1 MNGYPTA
8 DTNDSPN
15 NPMLKL
21 PSAIYAERYLLGV
34 VIRDGLDIKDL
45 LPADFFEPIH
55 QEIAFCIKQ
64 INEQGNH
71 PDELVILNSLRANN
85 STVQAHYINEIV
97 SEVKESRLNQAWSDE
112 IKRTAALRAIAIN
125 AEHVQRLA
133 SDTNAEPDS
142 LIAYSEG
149 QLKSLIKREK
159 KSGPVLMNI
168 EAMKTFERKEDDNC
182 VIGNRWLCKGGSLL
196 LVSQSGVGKSSFAMQ
211 FLVSLCTQKEFFGIK
226 AKRPLRV
233 VMLQAENDLG
243 DVAEAYQ
250 DITAGMNLY
259 ASEQQA
265 LDDNLFIYRDT
276 HSVGLKFIETMRA
289 LIEFHRADVIL
300 VDPLLSFAG
309 IEVANQKEMTDFLRH
324 GVAKVLEDTGCIL
337 VAIHHTTKPKS
348 ANDKEGQTIAD
359 LAYSGAGAS
368 ELVNYVREVGV
379 LVRQPGEAPVFKF
392 SLTKR
397 RGRAGMK
404 DFKGDFKGDIMVRHS
419 RIEGKIKWEYDDGT
433 LSTDEQAKQK
443 NTQGTLPVGHS
454 SNAKGSRPRSDT
466 V

>member
-1 MNGYPTA
+1 
-8 DTNDSPN
+8 
-15 NPMLKL
+15 MLKL

-45 LPADFFEPIH
+45 SPADFFEPIH

-64 INEQGNH
+64 INDQGNH
-71 PDELVILNSLRANN
+71 PDELVVLNSLRANN
-85 STVQAHYINEIV
+85 SMVQAHYINELT

-133 SDTNAEPDS
+133 SDPNADPES
-142 LIAYSEG
+142 LIAYNEG
-149 QLKSLIKREK
+149 TLKSLIKREK

-168 EAMKTFERKEDDNC
+168 EAMKTFERKEDPNT

-196 LVSQSGVGKSSFAMQ
+196 LVSQSGVGKSSFALQ
-211 FLVSLCTQKEFFGIK
+211 FLVSLCINRQFFGIK

-250 DITAGMNLY
+250 DITAGMNLF
-259 ASEQQA
+259 ASEQQT
-265 LDDNLFIYRDT
+265 LDENLFIYRDT
-276 HSVGLKFIETMRA
+276 NSVGEKFLEQMRS
-289 LIEFHRADVIL
+289 LIELHRADVIL

-309 IEVANQKEMTDFLRH
+309 IEVADQKQMTEFLRH
-324 GVAKVLEDTGCIL
+324 GVARILEDTGCIL
-337 VAIHHTTKPKS
+337 VAVHHTTKPKS
-348 ANDKEGQTIAD
+348 AKDKEGQTPSD

-379 LVRQPGEAPVFKF
+379 LVRQPGEEPVFKF

-397 RGRAGMK
+397 RGRAGMLNAN
-404 DFKGDFKGDIMVRHS
+404 GDFAGDIIVRHA
-419 RIEGKIKWEYDDGT
+419 RQAGQIRWEYGELSAPAPEPT
-433 LSTDEQAKQK
+433 LKVEAR
-443 NTQGTLPVGHS
+443 HS
-454 SNAKGSRPRSDT
+454 DSKHAKGSPSRFNH
-466 V
+466 

>member
-1 MNGYPTA
+1 
-8 DTNDSPN
+8 
-15 NPMLKL
+15 MLKL

-45 LPADFFEPIH
+45 SPSEFYEPTN
-55 QEIAFCIKQ
+55 QDIAFAIKA

-71 PDELVILNSLRANN
+71 PDELVVLSYLRSKNSV
-85 STVQAHYINEIV
+85 VQAHHINELV
-97 SEVKESRLNQAWSDE
+97 TETKESRFNQAWVDE

-133 SDTNAEPDS
+133 SDPNADPES
-142 LIAYSEG
+142 LIAYNEG
-149 QLKSLIKREK
+149 TLKSLVKRDK
-159 KSGPVLMNI
+159 KSGPMLMNI
-168 EAMKTFERKEDDNC
+168 EAMKTFERKEDENC

-211 FLVSLCTQKEFFGIK
+211 FLVSLCTHREFFGIK

-250 DITAGMNLY
+250 DITGGMDLY
-259 ASEQQA
+259 PPDQRN

-276 HSVGLKFIETMRA
+276 HSVGLKFIETMRS
-289 LIEFHRADVIL
+289 LIELHRADVIL

-309 IEVANQKEMTDFLRH
+309 IEVADQKQMTEFLRH

-404 DFKGDFKGDIMVRHS
+404 DFKGEFKGDIMVRHS
-419 RIEGKIKWEYDDGT
+419 RVEGKIKWEYDDGT

-454 SNAKGSRPRSDT
+454 SNAKGSRTRSDS

>member
-1 MNGYPTA
+1 
-8 DTNDSPN
+8 
-15 NPMLKL
+15 MLKL

-45 LPADFFEPIH
+45 TPAEFYEPIH
-55 QEIAFCIKQ
+55 QEIAYCVKA
-64 INEQGNH
+64 INETGNH
-71 PDELVILNSLRANN
+71 PDELVILNALRANN
-85 STVQAHYINEIV
+85 SVVQAHYINEIV
-97 SEVKESRLNQAWSDE
+97 SEVKESRFNQAWSDE

-133 SDTNAEPDS
+133 SDPNADPES
-142 LIAYSEG
+142 LIAYNEG
-149 QLKSLIKREK
+149 TLKSLIKREK
-159 KSGPVLMNI
+159 KSGPMLMNI
-168 EAMKTFERKEDDNC
+168 EAMKTFERKEDPNT

-211 FLVSLCTQKEFFGIK
+211 FLVSLCTHKEFFGIK

-250 DITAGMNLY
+250 DITGGMDLYPADQRNLD
-259 ASEQQA
+259 E
-265 LDDNLFIYRDT
+265 NLFIYRDT
-276 HSVGLKFIETMRA
+276 NSVGHKFLESMRT
-289 LIEFHRADVIL
+289 LIELHRADVIL

-309 IEVANQKEMTDFLRH
+309 IEVADQKQMTDFLRH

-404 DFKGDFKGDIMVRHS
+404 DFRGEFKGDIMVRHS
-419 RIEGKIKWEYDDGT
+419 RVEGKIKWEYDDGT
-433 LSTDEQAKQK
+433 LSPEEQANQRSV
-443 NTQGTLPVGHS
+443 QQTLPVGHS
-454 SNAKGSRPRSDT
+454 SNAKGSRRRSDS

>member
-1 MNGYPTA
+1 
-8 DTNDSPN
+8 
-15 NPMLKL
+15 MLKL

-45 LPADFFEPIH
+45 SPAEFYEPIH

-71 PDELVILNSLRANN
+71 PDELVILNALRANN
-85 STVQAHYINEIV
+85 SVVQAHYINELT
-97 SEVKESRLNQAWSDE
+97 SEVKESRFNQAWADE

-133 SDTNAEPDS
+133 SDPNADPES
-142 LIAYSEG
+142 LIAYNEG
-149 QLKSLIKREK
+149 TLKSLIKREK
-159 KSGPVLMNI
+159 KSGPMLMNI
-168 EAMKTFERKEDDNC
+168 EAMKTFERKEDPNT

-211 FLVSLCTQKEFFGIK
+211 FLVSLCTNREFFGIK

-250 DITAGMNLY
+250 DITGGMDLYPPDQRNLD
-259 ASEQQA
+259 E
-265 LDDNLFIYRDT
+265 NLFIYRDT
-276 HSVGLKFIETMRA
+276 NSVGYKFLESMRT
-289 LIEFHRADVIL
+289 LIELHRADVIL

-309 IEVANQKEMTDFLRH
+309 IEVADQKQMTDFLRH

-419 RIEGKIKWEYDDGT
+419 RTEGKIKWEYDDGT
-433 LSTDEQAKQK
+433 LSPEEQTKQR
-443 NTQGTLPVGHS
+443 NAQQTLPVGHS
-454 SNAKGSRPRSDT
+454 SNAKGSRKPSDS

>member
-1 MNGYPTA
+1 MNDQTLNVKANIP
-8 DTNDSPN
+8 PN
-15 NPMLKL
+15 SVEVEK
-21 PSAIYAERYLLGV
+21 YVLGV
-34 VIRDGLDIKDL
+34 LIKDGNY
-45 LPADFFEPIH
+45 LPEELTPAIFFEPKH
-55 QEIAFCIKQ
+55 QNIATALLSLKSSGVAVDIQ
-64 INEQGNH
+64 TAINEYRRLY
-71 PDELVILNSLRANN
+71 PDADIAYCNELETISNLVTYNPEWTRLIIEKAKLRRIKTLTK
-85 STVQAHYINEIV
+85 SVTEYINEDTV
-97 SEVKESRLNQAWSDE
+97 NSDQILLTIE
-112 IKRTAALRAIAIN
+112 QELKGLTSSKR
-125 AEHVQRLA
+125 
-133 SDTNAEPDS
+133 
-142 LIAYSEG
+142 
-149 QLKSLIKREK
+149 K
-159 KSGPVLMNI
+159 KDGPVLMDIDAIKN
-168 EAMKTFERKEDDNC
+168 FERKEDENC

-211 FLVSLCTQKEFFGIK
+211 FLVSLCTHKEFFGIK

-250 DITAGMNLY
+250 DITGGMDLYPADQRNLD
-259 ASEQQA
+259 E
-265 LDDNLFIYRDT
+265 NLFIYRDT
-276 HSVGLKFIETMRA
+276 NSVGHKFLESMRT
-289 LIEFHRADVIL
+289 LIELHRADVIL

-309 IEVANQKEMTDFLRH
+309 IEVADQKQMTDFLRH

-404 DFKGDFKGDIMVRHS
+404 DFRGEFKGDIMVRHS
-419 RIEGKIKWEYDDGT
+419 RTEGKIKWEYDDGT
-433 LSTDEQAKQK
+433 LSPEEQANQR
-443 NTQGTLPVGHS
+443 NIQQTLPVGHS
-454 SNAKGSRPRSDT
+454 SNAKGSRPRSDS

>member
-1 MNGYPTA
+1 
-8 DTNDSPN
+8 
-15 NPMLKL
+15 MLKL

-45 LPADFFEPIH
+45 SPADFFEPIH

-71 PDELVILNSLRANN
+71 PDELVVLNALRANN
-85 STVQAHYINEIV
+85 STVQAHYINELT

-112 IKRTAALRAIAIN
+112 IKRTAALRTIAIN

-133 SDTNAEPDS
+133 SDPNADPES
-142 LIAYSEG
+142 LIAYNEG
-149 QLKSLIKREK
+149 TLKSLIKREK
-159 KSGPVLMNI
+159 KVGPMLMNI
-168 EAMKTFERKEDDNC
+168 EAMKTFERKEDPNT

-211 FLVSLCTQKEFFGIK
+211 FLVSLCTHKEFFGIK

-250 DITAGMNLY
+250 DITGGMDLYPPDQRNLD
-259 ASEQQA
+259 E
-265 LDDNLFIYRDT
+265 NLFIYRDT
-276 HSVGLKFIETMRA
+276 NSVGHKFLESMRT
-289 LIEFHRADVIL
+289 LIELHRADVIL

-309 IEVANQKEMTDFLRH
+309 IEVADQKQMTDFLRH
-324 GVAKVLEDTGCIL
+324 GVARVLEDTGCIL

-379 LVRQPGEAPVFKF
+379 LVRQPGEDPVFKF

-433 LSTDEQAKQK
+433 LSHEEQAKQK

-454 SNAKGSRPRSDT
+454 SNAKGSRKRSDS